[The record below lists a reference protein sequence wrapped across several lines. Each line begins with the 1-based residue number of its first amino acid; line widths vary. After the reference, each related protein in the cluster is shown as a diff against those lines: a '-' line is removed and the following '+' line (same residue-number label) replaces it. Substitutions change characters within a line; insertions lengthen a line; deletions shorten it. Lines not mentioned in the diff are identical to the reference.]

1 MHMRPRFVAL
11 IAFRFADAVGA
22 LWEIFE
28 FAIDGTFG
36 TQMQKPMLNDPS
48 GLTDTMWD
56 LIVDTL
62 GALGISVFGWWY
74 MRRGADSFIEIWIQ
88 KFIARN
94 PDLFRA

>member
-1 MHMRPRFVAL
+1 MRPRFVAL
-11 IAFRFADAVGA
+11 FAFLFAVAVGA

-28 FAIDGTFG
+28 FAIDRTFG